1 MHSPWSAFCQ
11 AAPHACH
18 RANTQK
24 CFFVARMAFRTVV
37 SKTCRQ
43 AFQGR
48 QMFLHCCEYLSYLH
62 PSLISLQKKKK
73 KQTGC
78 VYFVHLYNWLQECH
92 STFWL
97 QDYVKSLVLSVDA
110 KLLYV
115 LIMLVDLTCYPWYKQ
130 LIFVDLKSKESFI
143 HLDCK
148 MVIPFLKKNNNAET
162 NRNEEW
168 YALYEKGE

>member
-1 MHSPWSAFCQ
+1 M
-11 AAPHACH
+11 
-18 RANTQK
+18 
-24 CFFVARMAFRTVV
+24 
-37 SKTCRQ
+37 
-43 AFQGR
+43 
-48 QMFLHCCEYLSYLH
+48 
-62 PSLISLQKKKK
+62 
-73 KQTGC
+73 
-78 VYFVHLYNWLQECH
+78 
-92 STFWL
+92 
-97 QDYVKSLVLSVDA
+97 KSLVLSVDA

-148 MVIPFLKKNNNAET
+148 MVIPFLKKKNNAET

>member
-1 MHSPWSAFCQ
+1 MCVHTDKCIVPEVHSVRQHLMHVTGQTHKNASLLQGWLSELLFPKLAGKHF
-11 AAPHACH
+11 
-18 RANTQK
+18 RGGK
-24 CFFVARMAFRTVV
+24 CFFIAVN
-37 SKTCRQ
+37 TCPTST
-43 AFQGR
+43 
-48 QMFLHCCEYLSYLH
+48 LPLSLY
-62 PSLISLQKKKK
+62 KRKKK

-148 MVIPFLKKNNNAET
+148 MVIPFLKK
-162 NRNEEW
+162 
-168 YALYEKGE
+168 K